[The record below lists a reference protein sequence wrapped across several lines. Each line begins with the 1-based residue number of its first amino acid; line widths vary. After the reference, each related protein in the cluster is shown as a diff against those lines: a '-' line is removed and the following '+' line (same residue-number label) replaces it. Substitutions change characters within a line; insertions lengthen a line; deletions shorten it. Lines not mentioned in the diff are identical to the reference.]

1 MDISILNEV
10 TSGLMGTSTEKSYN
24 SIGKTEGTTG
34 FDAILERAVNLV
46 TETNDYQN
54 EAESAEIKFA
64 LGESTSTHE
73 LLVAQEKANVALQC
87 TVAIRDKVIEA
98 YREIMNM
105 QI

>member
-1 MDISILNEV
+1 MDISMLNEV
-10 TSGLMGTSTEKSYN
+10 TSDLLGIKAENNAAGRTTD
-24 SIGKTEGTTG
+24 TG
-34 FDAILERAVNLV
+34 FDAILTQAINLV

-54 EAESAEIKFA
+54 AAEAAEIQFA
-64 LGESTSTHE
+64 LGESNSTHE
-73 LLVAQEKANVALQC
+73 LLVAQEKANIALQY

>member
-1 MDISILNEV
+1 MDISMLNEV
-10 TSGLMGTSTEKSYN
+10 TSNLLGNATEKSG
-24 SIGKTEGTTG
+24 STTSKAETG
-34 FDAILERAVNLV
+34 FDAVLQNAVNLI
-46 TETNDYQN
+46 TETNDFQN

-73 LLVAQEKANVALQC
+73 LLVAQEKANVALQY